1 MGSLIPI
8 RKSKPPS
15 LRHSLFDIRYS
26 LFPLPLLYPDPLYLA
41 GMEKF
46 LQQKVLDNT
55 IESYLYVLGTI
66 LVILLIKR
74 LISKYLAKLLYKVVA
89 KAAKNIA
96 RQSFLDL
103 VVQPLDVFLVL
114 IISIIVL
121 DKLTFPAVLNFTIY
135 HITFRQLIDSV
146 TAATLVI
153 VFIWLCL
160 RVIEFIAMILEE
172 KANLTKDQTDN
183 QLIVFFK
190 DFFKVI
196 MVIIG
201 ILLILRFSFN
211 KNIGSLLTGLS
222 IVGAA
227 IALAT
232 RESMENLIASFII
245 FFDKPFITGDLVKVN
260 NFTGTIEKIGL
271 RSTRIRTTDKTYISV
286 PNKQMVDTIVDNITL
301 RTQRKGEL
309 RLEISLSAT
318 AEQLTTLIPAIKA
331 SLQKPGIENT
341 IVYLMDTGK
350 NAHIIAIDYFTS
362 MEQSIEEFNALRES
376 VNLSLIAL
384 LEKSGIELAAA
395 NTDVVVRSK

>member
-1 MGSLIPI
+1 
-8 RKSKPPS
+8 
-15 LRHSLFDIRYS
+15 
-26 LFPLPLLYPDPLYLA
+26 
-41 GMEKF
+41 MEKF

-66 LVILLIKR
+66 LLILLIKR
-74 LISKYLAKLLYKVVA
+74 LISKYLAKLLYKMVA

-121 DKLTFPAVLNFTIY
+121 DKLTFPAALNFTIY
-135 HITFRQLIDSV
+135 HVTFRQLIDSV

-172 KANLTKDQTDN
+172 KANLTKDQSDN

-211 KNIGSLLTGLS
+211 KNIGNLLTGLS

-260 NFTGTIEKIGL
+260 GFTGTIEKIGL

-309 RLEISLSAT
+309 RLEISLSTT

-331 SLQKPGIENT
+331 ALEKPGIENT

-350 NAHIIAIDYFTS
+350 NAHIVAIDYFTS
-362 MEQSIEEFNALRES
+362 MEQSIEEFNGLRES

>member
-1 MGSLIPI
+1 MEN
-8 RKSKPPS
+8 
-15 LRHSLFDIRYS
+15 
-26 LFPLPLLYPDPLYLA
+26 LL
-41 GMEKF
+41 
-46 LQQKVLDNT
+46 QHKVLDNT

-66 LVILLIKR
+66 LLILLVKR
-74 LISKYLAKLLYKVVA
+74 LISKYLAKLLYKIVA

-114 IISIIVL
+114 IISIITL
-121 DKLTFPAVLNFTIY
+121 DKLRFPAALDFTIY
-135 HITFRQLIDSV
+135 HITFKQLIDSL
-146 TAATLVI
+146 ATTTLII

-211 KNIGSLLTGLS
+211 KNIGNLLTGLS

-227 IALAT
+227 VALAT

-260 NFTGTIEKIGL
+260 NFTGNIEKIGL
-271 RSTRIRTTDKTYISV
+271 RSTRIRTTDKTFISV

-301 RTQRKGEL
+301 RTQRKVEL

-318 AEQLTTLIPAIKA
+318 AQQLRTLLPVVRTV
-331 SLQKPGIENT
+331 LQKPEVEHT

-350 NAHIIAIDYFTS
+350 TAHIIAVDYFTS
-362 MEQSIEEFNALRES
+362 MQQSIEEFNSLREA
-376 VNLSLIAL
+376 VNLELIEL

-395 NTDVVVRSK
+395 NTDVIVRSK

>member
-1 MGSLIPI
+1 
-8 RKSKPPS
+8 
-15 LRHSLFDIRYS
+15 
-26 LFPLPLLYPDPLYLA
+26 
-41 GMEKF
+41 MEKF

-74 LISKYLAKLLYKVVA
+74 LISKYLAKLLYKIVA

-121 DKLTFPAVLNFTIY
+121 DKLTFPSALNFTLY
-135 HITFRQLIDSV
+135 HITFRQLIDSIA
-146 TAATLVI
+146 AATLVV

-211 KNIGSLLTGLS
+211 KNIGNLLTGLS

-227 IALAT
+227 VALAT

-318 AEQLTTLIPAIKA
+318 AEQLVTLIPAIKTM
-331 SLQKPGIENT
+331 LQKPGIENT
-341 IVYLMDTGK
+341 VVFLMDTGK

-395 NTDVVVRSK
+395 NTDVIVRSR